1 MSQILKILLPS
12 SLLLYLP
19 MFHSE
24 KLTFGD
30 VDVHLLYYENFIED
44 EHLHNLL
51 TEEHLR
57 LEKYHHPNRRR
68 EFIATRVLRTMVFGN
83 EPILYSEI
91 GAPYIKGEGYISIS
105 HATQVVGLAF
115 SRFFPVGLDLEPIRD
130 KVLNVAHKFLSPAEK
145 ECFDMTNTK
154 EMIKT
159 WSGKEALYKLAGKKG
174 IHLAKDLA
182 IKQLDDGSWFGE
194 INCENVRKK
203 VHLSITERQDF
214 VISVNP
220 KAAIDV

>member
-1 MSQILKILLPS
+1 
-12 SLLLYLP
+12 

-30 VDVHLLYYENFIED
+30 VDVYLLYYENFIEE

-51 TEEHLR
+51 PEEHLR

-68 EFIATRVLRTMVFGN
+68 EYIATRVLRTMVFGN
-83 EPILYSEI
+83 ESILYSEI
-91 GAPYIKGEGYISIS
+91 GAPYIEEEGFISIS
-105 HATQVVGLAF
+105 HAHRVVGLAF

-130 KVLNVAHKFLSPAEK
+130 KVLNVAHKFLSASEK
-145 ECFDMTNTK
+145 KMLDTSDTT

-159 WSGKEALYKLAGKKG
+159 WSGKEALYKLAGRKG
-174 IHLAKDLA
+174 IHFAKELALQK
-182 IKQLDDGSWFGE
+182 LDNGLWLGE
-194 INCENVRKK
+194 INCGNVRKK
-203 VHLSITERQDF
+203 VNLSITERQDF

>member
-1 MSQILKILLPS
+1 
-12 SLLLYLP
+12 

-30 VDVHLLYYENFIED
+30 VEVYLLYYENFIED

-51 TEEHLR
+51 PEEHIR
-57 LEKYHHPNRRR
+57 LETYHHPSRRR
-68 EFIATRVLRTMVFGN
+68 EYIATRVLRTMVFGN

-91 GAPYIKGEGYISIS
+91 GAPYIEKEGFISIS
-105 HATQVVGLAF
+105 HAHRVVGLAF
-115 SRFFPVGLDLEPIRD
+115 SRFFQVGLDLEPIRD
-130 KVLNVAHKFLSPAEK
+130 KVLNVAHKFLSDTEK
-145 ECFDMTNTK
+145 VNLDATNTK

-159 WSGKEALYKLAGKKG
+159 WSGKEALYKLAGRKG
-174 IHLAKDLA
+174 IHFAKELALQKLENDMWLG
-182 IKQLDDGSWFGE
+182 Q
-194 INCENVRKK
+194 INCGNVRKK

>member
-1 MSQILKILLPS
+1 
-12 SLLLYLP
+12 

-24 KLTFGD
+24 KITFGE
-30 VDVHLLYYENFIED
+30 VDVYLLYYENFLEE

-51 TEEHLR
+51 PEEHIR

-91 GAPYIKGEGYISIS
+91 GAPYIEEEGFISIS
-105 HATQVVGLAF
+105 HAPQVVGLAF
-115 SRFFPVGLDLEPIRD
+115 SRFFPVGLDLEPIRE
-130 KVLNVAHKFLSPAEK
+130 KVLRVAHKFLSDTEK
-145 ECFDMTNTK
+145 QLFDMSDMK

-159 WSGKEALYKLAGKKG
+159 WSGKEALYKLAGRKG
-174 IHLAKDLA
+174 IHFAKELA
-182 IKQLDDGSWFGE
+182 IQRMENGDWRGE
-194 INCENVRKK
+194 INCGNVRKK

-220 KAAIDV
+220 KAAVDV